1 MGITPDSILNK
12 QSKEG
17 YWPGFPKTSNLTN
30 FIVIDSI
37 KKYECK
43 EALEKI
49 KEWTLNHKAKDG
61 IGWGLNDDDKDS
73 QVSFT
78 VNALLTL
85 LPCKESAKSK
95 DIEKAIEFLESKQIK
110 DGGWPSSNLTYPAE
124 STTYATSLVCLI
136 LLRTKDINSKNLEAS
151 IKFLINSQLPDGSW
165 PLKKGEEKGVH
176 FATCFV
182 IKTLRYYQ
190 YLKEKLKEQDVY
202 NLLKNIEN
210 KELIINY
217 LINEFESSI
226 RKGFLIIKPEE
237 ILDKILATTSSA
249 VKRRKIVLEILENEG
264 EKDTADIIDALKRLE
279 GYKGLH
285 KKSHL
290 AQIKN
295 DMDAL
300 LNLGFVEEHNR
311 KYFLVKKI

>member
-136 LLRTKDINSKNLEAS
+136 LLRTKDINSKNKESLLHKRCLKESMILE
-151 IKFLINSQLPDGSW
+151 IRKTMRDFINSTKRANNS
-165 PLKKGEEKGVH
+165 KKAKSKTKLFCYPVH
-176 FATCFV
+176 VLQVKQTGKLARQNDV
-182 IKTLRYYQ
+182 AK
-190 YLKEKLKEQDVY
+190 KENQAKVGK
-202 NLLKNIEN
+202 
-210 KELIINY
+210 
-217 LINEFESSI
+217 
-226 RKGFLIIKPEE
+226 
-237 ILDKILATTSSA
+237 
-249 VKRRKIVLEILENEG
+249 
-264 EKDTADIIDALKRLE
+264 
-279 GYKGLH
+279 
-285 KKSHL
+285 
-290 AQIKN
+290 
-295 DMDAL
+295 
-300 LNLGFVEEHNR
+300 
-311 KYFLVKKI
+311 